1 MINNATATSRLEAN
15 MAIELLNGSLKI
27 DVFFDKDDKEYDDN
41 ICVSLKEYGPEDEK
55 IFYAGETDIF
65 ITPDE
70 ARKLA
75 ELLIAAAENS
85 SQGSR

>member
-1 MINNATATSRLEAN
+1 

-27 DVFFDKDDKEYDDN
+27 DIFFDKNDKEYDDN
-41 ICVSLKEYGPEDEK
+41 ICMCLKEYGPEDEK
-55 IFYAGETDIF
+55 ILYADETDLF
-65 ITPDE
+65 ITIEE

-75 ELLIAAAENS
+75 ELLIAAADLS

>member
-1 MINNATATSRLEAN
+1 

-27 DVFFDKDDKEYDDN
+27 DVYFDKNDKEYDDN
-41 ICVSLKEYGPEDEK
+41 ICVCLKEYGPEDEK
-55 IFYAGETDIF
+55 ILYAGETDIF

-75 ELLIAAAENS
+75 EMLITAAESS
-85 SQGSR
+85 SQSSR

>member
-1 MINNATATSRLEAN
+1 

-27 DVFFDKDDKEYDDN
+27 DIFFDKNDKEYDDN
-41 ICVSLKEYGPEDEK
+41 ICMCLKEYGPEDEK
-55 IFYAGETDIF
+55 ILYANETDLF
-65 ITPDE
+65 ITIEE

-75 ELLIAAAENS
+75 EMLITAADNS

>member
-1 MINNATATSRLEAN
+1 
-15 MAIELLNGSLKI
+15 MAIDVLNGSLNI
-27 DVFFDKDDKEYDDN
+27 DVYFDKDDREYDDN
-41 ICVSLKEYGPEDEK
+41 ICVCLKEFGPEDEK
-55 IFYAGETDIF
+55 ILYAGETDIF

-75 ELLIAAAENS
+75 EMLIAAAESS

>member
-1 MINNATATSRLEAN
+1 
-15 MAIELLNGSLKI
+15 MAIELLNGSLNVDI
-27 DVFFDKDDKEYDDN
+27 FYDKSDKEYDDN
-41 ICVSLKEYGPEDEK
+41 ICVVLKEFGPEDEK
-55 IFYAGETDIF
+55 ILYAGETNIF

-75 ELLIAAAENS
+75 EMLLAAAQTS

>member
-1 MINNATATSRLEAN
+1 
-15 MAIELLNGSLKI
+15 MAIELLNGSLNVDI
-27 DVFFDKDDKEYDDN
+27 YFDKEDKEFNDN
-41 ICVSLKEYGPEDEK
+41 ICISLKEYGPEDEK

-70 ARKLA
+70 ARKLS
-75 ELLIAAAENS
+75 EMLIAAAERS

>member
-1 MINNATATSRLEAN
+1 
-15 MAIELLNGSLKI
+15 MAIEVLNGSLKI
-27 DVFFDKDDKEYDDN
+27 DVYFDKDDKEYDDN

-75 ELLIAAAENS
+75 EMLIAAAEIS
-85 SQGSR
+85 SVGSR

>member
-1 MINNATATSRLEAN
+1 
-15 MAIELLNGSLKI
+15 MAIELLNGSLNI
-27 DVFFDKDDKEYDDN
+27 DIYFDKEDKEYDDN

-75 ELLIAAAENS
+75 EMLIAAAERS

>member
-1 MINNATATSRLEAN
+1 

-27 DVFFDKDDKEYDDN
+27 DIFFDKNDKEYDDN
-41 ICVSLKEYGPEDEK
+41 ICMCLKEYGPEDEK
-55 IFYAGETDIF
+55 ILYANETDLF
-65 ITPDE
+65 ITIEE

-75 ELLIAAAENS
+75 EMLIAAADIS

>member
-1 MINNATATSRLEAN
+1 
-15 MAIELLNGSLKI
+15 MAIELLNGSLNVDI
-27 DVFFDKDDKEYDDN
+27 YFDKEDKEFNDN
-41 ICVSLKEYGPEDEK
+41 ICISLKEYGPEDEK

-75 ELLIAAAENS
+75 EMLIAAADLS

>member
-1 MINNATATSRLEAN
+1 

-27 DVFFDKDDKEYDDN
+27 EIFFDKNDKEYDDN
-41 ICVSLKEYGPEDEK
+41 ICVCLKEYGPEDEK
-55 IFYAGETDIF
+55 IFYAGETDLF
-65 ITPDE
+65 ITADE

-75 ELLIAAAENS
+75 EMLIEAAENS

>member
-1 MINNATATSRLEAN
+1 

-27 DVFFDKDDKEYDDN
+27 DIFFDKNDKEYEDN
-41 ICVSLKEYGPEDEK
+41 ICMCLKEYGPEDEK
-55 IFYAGETDIF
+55 ILYANETDLF
-65 ITPDE
+65 ITIEE

-75 ELLIAAAENS
+75 EMLIAAADIS

>member
-1 MINNATATSRLEAN
+1 

-75 ELLIAAAENS
+75 EMLIAAAEIS
-85 SQGSR
+85 SVGSR